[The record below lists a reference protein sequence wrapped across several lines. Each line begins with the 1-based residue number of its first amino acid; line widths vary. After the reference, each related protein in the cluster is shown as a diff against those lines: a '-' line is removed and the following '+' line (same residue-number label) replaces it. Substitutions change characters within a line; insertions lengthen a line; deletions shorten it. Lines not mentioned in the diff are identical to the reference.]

1 MIDKLTLYKTQ
12 ISKILNYDLLLNNS
26 DILKSVDVNVLYR
39 ENTLIVG
46 IDLLFTK
53 RGDDNTL
60 RERLGLGIHT
70 YLTSVTSMVI
80 TESYCVVGWLKLF
93 TSPEKL

>member
-26 DILKSVDVNVLYR
+26 DILKSVDVDVLYR

-46 IDLLFTK
+46 IDLLFNK
-53 RGDDNTL
+53 SGDDNTL
-60 RERLGLGIHT
+60 RKRLGLGIHT

-80 TESYCVVGWLKLF
+80 TESYSVSWLKLF